1 LRVLVVAPYLPYP
14 PWFGGAVRIYHLVRT
29 LARDH
34 EVTLL
39 ALATPAERDAARP
52 LWDICAAVHTVEHP
66 AGERW
71 RRLYQA
77 RSLVGSA
84 YFYYKYHSPELTRA
98 MRALFARQTFDAV
111 QIEFSQMAYCHVPD
125 GPLRVLD
132 EHNVEYQLLQR
143 IWRNERAP
151 LRRLYSYVQARK
163 FRRDELAACRRM
175 DAVLTTSLEDRNLL
189 ASELVGTPI
198 RVVPNGVDTEFFR
211 PGTEDE
217 DPRKLLFTGAMN
229 YAPNADGVAHF
240 CADILPII
248 RAVVPEVS
256 LSVVGRDPPPRVQSL
271 AREGVAITG
280 TVPDVRP
287 WMNRAA
293 VFVVPLR
300 VGGGTR
306 LKILE
311 AMASGRPVVSTSL
324 GCEGLDV
331 KDGHN
336 ILVADTPAAFAA
348 AVVRCLRD
356 PELRRTLGAHGRAL
370 VQERYQWDAIGR
382 GLSDFLTEMRES
394 SARRAPL
401 LQGRATTALADRGP

>member
-1 LRVLVVAPYLPYP
+1 
-14 PWFGGAVRIYHLVRT
+14 VRIYHLVRT
-29 LARDH
+29 LAREH

-39 ALATPAERDAARP
+39 ALASLAEREAARP
-52 LWDICAAVHTVEHP
+52 LSEVCAAVHTVDHP

-84 YFYYKYHSPELTRA
+84 YFYYKYHSRELARVA
-98 MRALFARQTFDAV
+98 RALFARQTFDVV
-111 QIEFSQMAYCHVPD
+111 QIEFSQMAYCEVPA
-125 GPLRVLD
+125 GPVRVLD
-132 EHNVEYQLLQR
+132 EHNIEHELLDR
-143 IWRNERAP
+143 IWRNERVP
-151 LRRLYSYVQARK
+151 LRRVYSYVQARK

-175 DAVLTTSLEDRNLL
+175 DAVLTTSREDRDLL
-189 ASELVGTPI
+189 GSQLGGATPI

-211 PGTEDE
+211 SGTEAE
-217 DPRKLLFTGAMN
+217 HPYELLFTGAMN

-240 CADILPII
+240 CADILPRI
-248 RAVVPEVS
+248 RAAVPEVS
-256 LSVVGRDPPPRVQSL
+256 LSVVGRDPPPRIQGL
-271 AREGVAITG
+271 ARDGVTITG

-311 AMASGRPVVSTSL
+311 ALASGRAVVSTSL

-336 ILVADTPAAFAA
+336 ILVADTPAAFAD
-348 AVVRCLRD
+348 AVVRCQRN
-356 PELRRTLGAHGRAL
+356 PALRRELGARGRAL
-370 VQERYQWDAIGR
+370 VEERYRWDAIGR
-382 GLSDFLTEMRES
+382 GLSQFLTELRES
-394 SARRAPL
+394 TDR
-401 LQGRATTALADRGP
+401 QGPVPDRQTAALADMPR

>member
-1 LRVLVVAPYLPYP
+1 
-14 PWFGGAVRIYHLVRT
+14 
-29 LARDH
+29 
-34 EVTLL
+34 
-39 ALATPAERDAARP
+39 
-52 LWDICAAVHTVEHP
+52 
-66 AGERW
+66 
-71 RRLYQA
+71 
-77 RSLVGSA
+77 
-84 YFYYKYHSPELTRA
+84 
-98 MRALFARQTFDAV
+98 
-111 QIEFSQMAYCHVPD
+111 
-125 GPLRVLD
+125 
-132 EHNVEYQLLQR
+132 
-143 IWRNERAP
+143 
-151 LRRLYSYVQARK
+151 
-163 FRRDELAACRRM
+163 M

-198 RVVPNGVDTEFFR
+198 RVVPNGVDTDFFR

-240 CADILPII
+240 CAEILPII

-271 AREGVAITG
+271 ARDGVAITG

-287 WMNRAA
+287 WMNGAA

-356 PELRRTLGAHGRAL
+356 PSSVARSGPTAGPSFKSA
-370 VQERYQWDAIGR
+370 YQWDAIGR
-382 GLSDFLTEMRES
+382 GRQRFPHRDARVLG
-394 SARRAPL
+394 SARAAAGRDGRRRPWRTGSMSGRGSWRRAAGP
-401 LQGRATTALADRGP
+401 GRNPRRRAGHRARRHQPARRSASTS